1 MEKIDKSEVPF
12 TFSSPDVVKEKIAN
26 KFNRYGKTSI
36 TYVSVKIA
44 GEDYFTETNIAKL
57 EIKQKVGDH
66 HSFEIWCDP
75 GEFNEDNA
83 YLFEN
88 SRAHLGKRITF
99 QFHRFGTVQSIFTGL
114 ITQVST
120 QKQDGVKKVILRGN
134 SPSILMEN
142 GLHTRSFENKTLEEI
157 IKEVAYPYAKNLID
171 FKINPNFKEKIP
183 YIVQYNESDYQFIK
197 RLASRFGEYYYYN
210 GEQLVFSAWGGKI
223 TELAEEEDIFNFELK
238 MEVHPQKFSYTAY
251 DAKQSSDY
259 KVDSESQRLQQSEN
273 PFQQY
278 AINAS
283 EGLFNVSPTAHFD
296 KSLLINQ
303 QLDIERAVLAEKR
316 KRQNLVYI
324 EATTNEPS
332 LRLGDIGKVSA
343 WIPKHKIFKSGKIPI
358 ESYKINE
365 IIHCFVEGEGY
376 TNTFIGVPK
385 DLITPPDYDGSNSP
399 VADIQHAIVTDN
411 KDPKKMGRVR
421 LQFVWQ
427 KAENSQT
434 PWVQVIQPHAGR
446 DKGTYINPEIG
457 ETVLVAF
464 QGGNAEAPIVLG
476 TAYNGGEIAAYYTEG
491 NDIKVIQT
499 RSGAKI
505 IFNDAEGQGSILIED
520 PSGNRIFL
528 DGKGNIRTEVPET
541 FFLDAKNVV
550 VTASQ
555 NISMSAGENI
565 SIMAAEDYNLAA
577 SNIYESAGEGRV
589 SNANDFIEISKKS
602 TYTSNEDKINLESA
616 LEVKSNSAQQTSL
629 H

>member
-1 MEKIDKSEVPF
+1 
-12 TFSSPDVVKEKIAN
+12 
-26 KFNRYGKTSI
+26 
-36 TYVSVKIA
+36 
-44 GEDYFTETNIAKL
+44 
-57 EIKQKVGDH
+57 
-66 HSFEIWCDP
+66 
-75 GEFNEDNA
+75 
-83 YLFEN
+83 
-88 SRAHLGKRITF
+88 
-99 QFHRFGTVQSIFTGL
+99 
-114 ITQVST
+114 
-120 QKQDGVKKVILRGN
+120 
-134 SPSILMEN
+134 
-142 GLHTRSFENKTLEEI
+142 
-157 IKEVAYPYAKNLID
+157 
-171 FKINPNFKEKIP
+171 
-183 YIVQYNESDYQFIK
+183 
-197 RLASRFGEYYYYN
+197 
-210 GEQLVFSAWGGKI
+210 
-223 TELAEEEDIFNFELK
+223 
-238 MEVHPQKFSYTAY
+238 
-251 DAKQSSDY
+251 
-259 KVDSESQRLQQSEN
+259 
-273 PFQQY
+273 
-278 AINAS
+278 
-283 EGLFNVSPTAHFD
+283 
-296 KSLLINQ
+296 
-303 QLDIERAVLAEKR
+303 
-316 KRQNLVYI
+316 
-324 EATTNEPS
+324 
-332 LRLGDIGKVSA
+332 
-343 WIPKHKIFKSGKIPI
+343 
-358 ESYKINE
+358 
-365 IIHCFVEGEGY
+365 
-376 TNTFIGVPK
+376 
-385 DLITPPDYDGSNSP
+385 
-399 VADIQHAIVTDN
+399 
-411 KDPKKMGRVR
+411 MGRVR